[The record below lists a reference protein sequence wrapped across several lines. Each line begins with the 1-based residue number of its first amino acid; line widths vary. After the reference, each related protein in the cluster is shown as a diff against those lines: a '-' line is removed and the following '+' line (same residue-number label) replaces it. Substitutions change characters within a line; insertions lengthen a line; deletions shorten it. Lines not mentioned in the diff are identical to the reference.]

1 MKRLIYIFSICLLM
15 IVLSSCGQK
24 SNKLENMTTQS
35 NAEYIAIIWE
45 DRIYIPFCAINN
57 SEQGVQIGIVDSD
70 KNNKVYEYKGHSTDD
85 WIISFYKSGEMDC
98 SMLMK
103 EINTTKI
110 PDNLHS
116 DYQWNVNF

>member
-1 MKRLIYIFSICLLM
+1 
-15 IVLSSCGQK
+15 
-24 SNKLENMTTQS
+24 MTTQ
-35 NAEYIAIIWE
+35 NNNEYIAIIWE
-45 DRIYIPFCAINN
+45 DRIYVPFCAINN
-57 SEQGVQIGIVDSD
+57 SEQGAQIGIVNSD
-70 KNNKVYEYKGHSTDD
+70 KNNKVYEYQGHSTDD